1 MKKLIIFTTAVL
13 SCVVGFAQT
22 VTLTFTG
29 RDADNH
35 FIAFDRVEIGNVT
48 RSWQETIYYP
58 DTIIVLGGTGI
69 EENAFTKGFALAQN
83 NPNPFEVTT
92 NATLTTSESGEV
104 TMEML
109 DMNGCIVA
117 SQKFAAIQAGAHQF
131 VLTVAAPGTYIL
143 IARQNGKTSSIKM
156 VNKGEEAINRVEY
169 VGLSGTK
176 AEIPEQKNGSKGIIS
191 SPFNVGDE
199 MVYIGYVNIN
209 GVEYTSQTIRKNQ
222 IVSEVFLLNFNTTT
236 PAGLATV
243 TTDTITDIHSTTATC
258 GGNVVNDGGYGV
270 IERGICWSTTPN
282 PVFNDNHISNGD
294 GLGAYTCQLTNLSES
309 TTYYVRAY
317 ATNSVGIAY
326 GEQQSFTT
334 PSTPSFTCGVSTVS
348 DYDGNLYN
356 TVVIGT
362 QCWMK
367 ENLRTTHYANGNS
380 ILNGNTS
387 SLTIPYY
394 FDYNSSDMILPLRG
408 YLYNRVAVMNGAN
421 SSNANPSGVQ
431 GICPTGWHVPSDA
444 EWTQLI
450 NYMGSQS
457 QYVCGGDSTYIAKAL
472 ASVTG
477 WNNSNNTCAVGNN
490 PSANNASGFS
500 AVPAGY
506 WIGSSFTHVGKYTR
520 FWSTTS
526 AGGSGN
532 AGFCRRIAYDGA
544 NLGIGSDEYSGFSV
558 RCLCD

>member
-1 MKKLIIFTTAVL
+1 MKKFIIFTTVVL
-13 SCVVGFAQT
+13 FYIVGLSQT
-22 VTLTFTG
+22 VMLTFTG
-29 RDADNH
+29 RDAHNL
-35 FIAFDRVEIGNVT
+35 FIPFDRVEISNVT
-48 RSWQETIYYP
+48 QNWLETIFYP
-58 DTIIVLGGTGI
+58 DTILVMGGTGI
-69 EENAFTKGFALAQN
+69 EENAFTKGFALVQN
-83 NPNPFEVTT
+83 NPNPFETNTNVTL
-92 NATLTTSESGEV
+92 ATSEAGEV

-109 DMNGCIVA
+109 DINGRIVA
-117 SQKFAAIQAGAHQF
+117 SWKFGAIQMGVHRF
-131 VLTVAAPGTYIL
+131 ILTVATPGSYIL
-143 IARQNGKTSSIKM
+143 TARQNNNISSIKM
-156 VNKGEEAINRVEY
+156 MNKGKGIINRVEY
-169 VGLSGTK
+169 VGHFEAK
-176 AEIPEQKNGSKGIIS
+176 AKMAQWKNSFKGIITNPF
-191 SPFNVGDE
+191 SPGDE
-199 MVYIGYVNIN
+199 MVYSGYAYIN
-209 GVEYTSQTIRKNQ
+209 GTEYASQTIRKNQ

-506 WIGSSFTHVGKYTR
+506 WNGSSFTHVGKYTR

-526 AGGSGN
+526 AGDSGN

-544 NLGIGSDEYSGFSV
+544 NLGIGGNEYFGLSV

>member
-35 FIAFDRVEIGNVT
+35 YISFDRVEIGNVT
-48 RSWQETIYYP
+48 QSWQETIYYP

-83 NPNPFEVTT
+83 NPNPFEVIT

-109 DMNGCIVA
+109 DMNGCMVA

-143 IARQNGKTSSIKM
+143 SARQNGKTSSIKM
-156 VNKGEEAINRVEY
+156 VNKGEGAINRIEY
-169 VGLSGTK
+169 VGLTGAK
-176 AEIPEQKNGSKGIIS
+176 DEMPEQKNGSKGIIT
-191 SPFNVGDE
+191 SPFNLGDE

-209 GVEYTSQTIRKNQ
+209 GVEYTSQTIHKNQ
-222 IVSEVFLLNFNTTT
+222 IVSENFVLNFNVTA

-243 TTDTITDIHSTTATC
+243 TTDTVSNITAISATC
-258 GGNVVNDGGYGV
+258 GGKVTADGGVTVTARGV
-270 IERGICWSTTPN
+270 CWNTSQNPTVDGNHTTN
-282 PVFNDNHISNGD
+282 GSDTGSFTSNIT
-294 GLGAYTCQLTNLSES
+294 GLTGGA
-309 TTYYVRAY
+309 TYYIRAY
-317 ATNSVGIAY
+317 ATNSTGTAY
-326 GEQQSFTT
+326 GEQRSFTT
-334 PSTPSFTCGVSTVS
+334 TSIPSFTCGISSVI
-348 DYDGNLYN
+348 DYDGNIYN
-356 TVVIGT
+356 TVQIGY

-367 ENLRTTHYANGNS
+367 ENLRTTHYANGDS
-380 ILNGNTS
+380 IPNGSTS

-394 FDYNSSDMILPLRG
+394 YNHSSSAIILSLRG
-408 YLYNRVAVMNGAN
+408 YVYNWSAVMNGAN

-444 EWTQLI
+444 EWIQLI
-450 NYMGSQS
+450 SYMGSQS
-457 QYVCGGDSTYIAKAL
+457 QFVCGSDSSYIAKAL
-472 ASVTG
+472 ASTMG
-477 WNNSNNTCAVGNN
+477 WNSNNSTCAVGNN
-490 PSANNASGFS
+490 PSENNATGFS

-506 WIGSSFTHVGKYTR
+506 WNGSSFNHVGTYTR
-520 FWSTTS
+520 FWSTT
-526 AGGSGN
+526 ATQGSGHS
-532 AGFCRRIAYDGA
+532 ARCRRIAYNSA
-544 NLGIGSDEYSGFSV
+544 ELGLGSDGYSGYSV
-558 RCLCD
+558 RCLRD